1 MTHPMIKQER
11 LLRLPEVMHLT
22 GRSRTA
28 IYAAV
33 KSGKMPA
40 PIKFSRRFTAWTQ
53 SSIDAWIAVQIEAA
67 ATK

>member
-1 MTHPMIKQER
+1 MNQPER
-11 LLRLPEVMHLT
+11 LLRLPEVMSRT
-22 GRSRTA
+22 GMSRTA
-28 IYAAV
+28 VYAAV